1 MINIIYTQNQKI
13 MFKKLR
19 SLIGRLF
26 DENQQ
31 MLIVMYLSDFFWF
44 LRKYFLSVEIKYPS
58 EFLNNWF
65 IIKKFSSQDKER
77 NFTVYQMIK
86 VHNEIFKN
94 KKTNIIEFGVD
105 RGGTLTTISKFV
117 KNDTEIFALDSFGF
131 YADDIKTNVTKQ
143 DQHYLGKYRPFTKK
157 TRFKEFNYLSLEKEL
172 NEDLIKKKS
181 KLNIIKCH
189 FPDKI
194 EENYFNIINAKKYSF
209 VHIDFDLYK
218 PTLEVIKFIIP
229 RLEANAI
236 ILLDDYNFI
245 NQEGVKWA
253 VKDSGININKCIQTQ
268 SGQLICYT

>member
-1 MINIIYTQNQKI
+1 

-19 SLIGRLF
+19 SLVGRLF
-26 DENQQ
+26 NENQQ

-44 LRKYFLSVEIKYPS
+44 LRKYFLSVEIEYPQ

-65 IIKKFSSQDKER
+65 KIKKFSSQDKER

-94 KKTNIIEFGVD
+94 QKTNIIEFGVD

-117 KNDTEIFALDSFGF
+117 KNDSEIFALDSFGF
-131 YADDIKTNVTKQ
+131 YADKIKNNVTNH
-143 DQHYLGKYRPFTKK
+143 DSHYLGKYKPFTKK
-157 TRFKEFNYLSLEKEL
+157 TRFKEFNYLTLEKEL
-172 NEDLIKKKS
+172 NEILVNKNS
-181 KLNIIKCH
+181 NLNIIKCH
-189 FPDKI
+189 FPDEIDKKYL
-194 EENYFNIINAKKYSF
+194 EIINSKKYSF

-218 PTLEVIKFIIP
+218 PTVEVIKFITP
-229 RLEANAI
+229 KLEKNAI